1 MQAQQGAAYL
11 PQGPTQGGVYPPQGG
26 VYPPQGGVYPP
37 QGGVYPP
44 QGGVYPPQGGVY
56 PPQGGVYPPQGGAY
70 PNPPP
75 YYPQATLQQQ
85 TGSTVV
91 FVQPQPTVTTAVFT
105 PVGDY
110 YYTTSIVLSFICFF
124 CGTWWSLC
132 CTIPA
137 IFVASSARDAAARG
151 DLEGARR
158 SGQTA
163 LGLNIAAVVFYVIIW
178 AVIIGLAA
186 GLQSTAATT
195 CYYHS
200 YGRYTCY

>member
-44 QGGVYPPQGGVY
+44 RGRPTPGRSLPTPGRSLPTTGRCLPQ
-56 PPQGGVYPPQGGAY
+56 PSSILSTRWALI
-70 PNPPP
+70 
-75 YYPQATLQQQ
+75 T

-195 CYYHS
+195 CYYNS